1 MTQVEPQQRVI
12 EYRKTVYLCAN
23 GGHDAGVVYLWRG
36 EWYCRA
42 CLKRAIRANGGTV
55 REAAASLLGG
65 YPDDHRL
72 EFRVEAVRGSA
83 PMERVTP
90 RNDLPSKPGRVQAK
104 PKEFC
109 QSCGTTHR
117 IGGCPL

>member
-12 EYRKTVYLCAN
+12 EYRKTMYLCAN
-23 GGHDAGVVYLWRG
+23 GGHDAGAVYLWRG
-36 EWYCRA
+36 EWYCRE
-42 CLKRAIRANGGTV
+42 CVQRAIRANGGTV
-55 REAAASLLGG
+55 REASASLLGG

-90 RNDLPSKPGRVQAK
+90 RNDPPNKSEPVHT
-104 PKEFC
+104 EFC
-109 QSCGTTHR
+109 ECCGTTHR
-117 IGGCPL
+117 IGKCPP